1 MLTKGD
7 RIHFLRTQKKLTMEE
22 LGKKI
27 GVGKGTIKK
36 YENGVIENI
45 PSDKIEALAEA
56 LDSTPAYIMGWEE
69 EEEKPIVPKT
79 IEAQIVSFGMDHLPK
94 EDREMILSILQKM
107 FQSNPEL
114 FKRGNN
120 NETGL

>member
-56 LDSTPAYIMGWEE
+56 LDSTPAYIMWWEE
-69 EEEKPIVPKT
+69 EEEKPK
-79 IEAQIVSFGMDHLPK
+79 
-94 EDREMILSILQKM
+94 
-107 FQSNPEL
+107 
-114 FKRGNN
+114 KRNN
-120 NETGL
+120 KKGVKK